1 MNEPN
6 IVWIYCDELRTDALG
21 CYGHPLIQPQ
31 TPYLDSLAENG
42 TLFEM
47 CFCNSPVCVPS
58 RVSTLTARLPEE
70 TGVYH
75 NEGAWRGYR
84 MPTEV
89 ITFPQVFAE
98 NGYTTANFGKWH
110 VPPEMNRWDVCDSDG
125 SGMDDLFAIVPRDD
139 PSLIVPEGV
148 PTYLGGA
155 FPAGVPYPHTTLVDN
170 ALAWMA
176 QADGPFWS
184 ALASWS
190 PTHPSSRPRPS
201 IRCTIRRRSRTV
213 ANRRRPTSGSTGA
226 FEAAFAGSPQGGQSQ
241 PEGDPACPVLLLWA
255 RRLDRR
261 SGGPGPGLPRA
272 RRADGGHHH
281 RL

>member
-1 MNEPN
+1 MNKPN

-31 TPYLDSLAENG
+31 TPYLDALAENG
-42 TLFEM
+42 TLFEE
-47 CFCNSPVCVPS
+47 CFCNAPVCVPS
-58 RVSTLTARLPEE
+58 RVSTLTARPPEE

-148 PTYLGGA
+148 PTYLGGT
-155 FPAGVPYPHTTLVDN
+155 FPPGVPYPHTVLVDN
-170 ALAWMA
+170 TLAWMA
-176 QADGPFWS
+176 QADRPFLVRLSFLEPHTPVFPPPPFDTLYDPEKFPDSTRTTGHNPHRRRAQARLRRPSPVSSRRTIS
-184 ALASWS
+184 AQERFSLPS
-190 PTHPSSRPRPS
+190 PTTMGSWP
-201 IRCTIRRRSRTV
+201 
-213 ANRRRPTSGSTGA
+213 GSTVRW
-226 FEAAFAGSPQGGQSQ
+226 AGCWTTLT
-241 PEGDPACPVLLLWA
+241 A
-255 RRLDRR
+255 
-261 SGGPGPGLPRA
+261 PG
-272 RRADGGHHH
+272 
-281 RL
+281 